1 MSAKFEMLNKIED
14 LIFLEAD
21 LLDRKQ
27 WQNWL
32 DLYTSDCVIW
42 VPSWDSE
49 EQLVEDPE
57 LSVNMMYLVGKPA
70 LEARVHR
77 ITSVDAYAS
86 LPLSRTMH
94 SVTNIRLLEETSTIL
109 KVVSK
114 MDSFVPRSEAGK
126 NLAWRM
132 VRLFIRKMPKRTANT
147 SKKNHPYGRCY
158 RWHDRYLSAL
168 SARDVKTN

>member
-1 MSAKFEMLNKIED
+1 MSDKIEMLNKIED

-27 WQNWL
+27 WQDWL

-86 LPLSRTMH
+86 LPLARTMH
-94 SVTNIRLLEETSTIL
+94 SVTNIRLVEETSTIF
-109 KVVSK
+109 KVVAK
-114 MDSFVPRSEAGK
+114 WIVLCLDPRRGK
-126 NLAWRM
+126 ILRGGWYDYSLEKCQKGLHIHA
-132 VRLFIRKMPKRTANT
+132 
-147 SKKNHPYGRCY
+147 KKIT
-158 RWHDRYLSAL
+158 LME
-168 SARDVKTN
+168 DVIDGTIDIYQL

>member
-1 MSAKFEMLNKIED
+1 MSANVEILKKIEE

-27 WQNWL
+27 WQIWL

-42 VPSWDSE
+42 VPTWDTE
-49 EQLVEDPE
+49 ESLVEDPE
-57 LSVNMMYLVGKPA
+57 FSVNMMYLVGKPA

-94 SVTNIRLLEETSTIL
+94 SITNIRLIEETSNYLEVSAKWTVLCLDPRRGKIWRGGWYDYLL
-109 KVVSK
+109 K
-114 MDSFVPRSEAGK
+114 K
-126 NLAWRM
+126 NQDKLD
-132 VRLFIRKMPKRTANT
+132 IK
-147 SKKNHPYGRCY
+147 SKKIT
-158 RWHDRYLSAL
+158 LL
-168 SARDVKTN
+168 EDVIDGTVDIYQL

>member
-1 MSAKFEMLNKIED
+1 MNAKFEMLNKIEN

-21 LLDRKQ
+21 LLDQKQ

-57 LSVNMMYLVGKPA
+57 LSVNMMYLVGKHA

-94 SVTNIRLLEETSTIL
+94 SVTNIRLLEETPTIL
-109 KVVSK
+109 KVSAKWTVLCLDPRRGK
-114 MDSFVPRSEAGK
+114 IWRGGWYDYSFEKCQKGLQIQA
-126 NLAWRM
+126 
-132 VRLFIRKMPKRTANT
+132 
-147 SKKNHPYGRCY
+147 KKIT
-158 RWHDRYLSAL
+158 LME
-168 SARDVKTN
+168 DVIDGTIDIYQL

>member
-1 MSAKFEMLNKIED
+1 MSDKIEILNKIED

-27 WQNWL
+27 WQDWL

-86 LPLSRTMH
+86 LPLARTMH
-94 SVTNIRLLEETSTIL
+94 SVTNIRLVEETSTIF
-109 KVVSK
+109 KVVAK
-114 MDSFVPRSEAGK
+114 WIVLCLDPRRGK
-126 NLAWRM
+126 IWRGGWYDYS
-132 VRLFIRKMPKRTANT
+132 LEKCQKGLHIQA
-147 SKKNHPYGRCY
+147 KKIT
-158 RWHDRYLSAL
+158 LME
-168 SARDVKTN
+168 DVIDGTIDIYQL

>member
-1 MSAKFEMLNKIED
+1 MSANVEILKKIEE

-27 WQNWL
+27 WQIWL

-42 VPSWDSE
+42 IPTWDTE
-49 EQLVEDPE
+49 ESLVEDPE
-57 LSVNMMYLVGKPA
+57 FSVNMMYLVGKPA

-94 SVTNIRLLEETSTIL
+94 SVTNIRLIEETSNYLEVSAKWTVLCLDPRRGKIWRGGWYDYLL
-109 KVVSK
+109 K
-114 MDSFVPRSEAGK
+114 K
-126 NLAWRM
+126 NQDKLD
-132 VRLFIRKMPKRTANT
+132 IK
-147 SKKNHPYGRCY
+147 SKKIT
-158 RWHDRYLSAL
+158 LL
-168 SARDVKTN
+168 EDVIDGTVDIYQL

>member
-1 MSAKFEMLNKIED
+1 MSANVEILKKIEE

-27 WQNWL
+27 WQIWL

-42 VPSWDSE
+42 IPTWDTE
-49 EQLVEDPE
+49 ESLVEDPE
-57 LSVNMMYLVGKPA
+57 FSVNMMYLVGKPA

-94 SVTNIRLLEETSTIL
+94 SVTNIRLIEETSNYLEVSAKWTVLCLDPRRGKIWRGGWYDYLL
-109 KVVSK
+109 KINQDK
-114 MDSFVPRSEAGK
+114 LDIK
-126 NLAWRM
+126 L
-132 VRLFIRKMPKRTANT
+132 
-147 SKKNHPYGRCY
+147 KKIT
-158 RWHDRYLSAL
+158 LME
-168 SARDVKTN
+168 DVIDGTVDIYQL

>member
-1 MSAKFEMLNKIED
+1 MCANVEILKKIEE

-27 WQNWL
+27 WQIWL

-42 VPSWDSE
+42 IPTWDTE
-49 EQLVEDPE
+49 ESLVEDPE
-57 LSVNMMYLVGKPA
+57 FSVNMMYLVGKPA

-94 SVTNIRLLEETSTIL
+94 SVTNIRLIEETSNYLEVSAKWTVLCLDPRRGKIWRGGWYDYLL
-109 KVVSK
+109 K
-114 MDSFVPRSEAGK
+114 K
-126 NLAWRM
+126 NQDKLD
-132 VRLFIRKMPKRTANT
+132 IK
-147 SKKNHPYGRCY
+147 SKKIT
-158 RWHDRYLSAL
+158 LL
-168 SARDVKTN
+168 EDVIDGTLDIYQL

>member
-1 MSAKFEMLNKIED
+1 MSANVEILKKIEE

-27 WQNWL
+27 WQIWL

-42 VPSWDSE
+42 VPTWDTE
-49 EQLVEDPE
+49 ESLVEDPE
-57 LSVNMMYLVGKPA
+57 FSVNMMYLVGKPA

-94 SVTNIRLLEETSTIL
+94 SVTNIRLIEETSNYLEVSAKWTVLCLDPRRGKIWRGGWYDYLL
-109 KVVSK
+109 KINQDK
-114 MDSFVPRSEAGK
+114 LDIK
-126 NLAWRM
+126 
-132 VRLFIRKMPKRTANT
+132 
-147 SKKNHPYGRCY
+147 SKKIT
-158 RWHDRYLSAL
+158 LL
-168 SARDVKTN
+168 EDVIDGTVDIYQL

>member
-1 MSAKFEMLNKIED
+1 MSANVEILKKIEE

-27 WQNWL
+27 WQIWL

-42 VPSWDSE
+42 VPTWDTE
-49 EQLVEDPE
+49 ESLVEDPE
-57 LSVNMMYLVGKPA
+57 FSVNMMYLVGKPA

-94 SVTNIRLLEETSTIL
+94 SVTNIRLIEETSNYLEVSAKWTVLCLDPRRGKIWRGGWYDYLL
-109 KVVSK
+109 K
-114 MDSFVPRSEAGK
+114 K
-126 NLAWRM
+126 NQDKLD
-132 VRLFIRKMPKRTANT
+132 IK
-147 SKKNHPYGRCY
+147 SKKIT
-158 RWHDRYLSAL
+158 LL
-168 SARDVKTN
+168 EDVIDGTVDIYQL

>member
-21 LLDRKQ
+21 LLDQKK

-42 VPSWDSE
+42 VPSWDCE

-86 LPLSRTMH
+86 LPLARTMH
-94 SVTNIRLLEETSTIL
+94 SVTNIRLVEETSTIF
-109 KVVSK
+109 KVVAK
-114 MDSFVPRSEAGK
+114 WIVLCLDPRRGK
-126 NLAWRM
+126 IWRGGWYDYS
-132 VRLFIRKMPKRTANT
+132 LEKCQKGLHIQA
-147 SKKNHPYGRCY
+147 KKIT
-158 RWHDRYLSAL
+158 LME
-168 SARDVKTN
+168 DVIDGTVDIYQL

>member
-1 MSAKFEMLNKIED
+1 MSAKIEMLNKIED

-86 LPLSRTMH
+86 LPLARTMH
-94 SVTNIRLLEETSTIL
+94 SVTNIRLVEETSTIL
-109 KVVSK
+109 KVVAK
-114 MDSFVPRSEAGK
+114 WIVLCLEPRRGK
-126 NLAWRM
+126 IWRGGWYDYS
-132 VRLFIRKMPKRTANT
+132 LEKCQKGLYIH
-147 SKKNHPYGRCY
+147 SKKIT
-158 RWHDRYLSAL
+158 LME
-168 SARDVKTN
+168 DVIDGTIDIYQL

>member
-1 MSAKFEMLNKIED
+1 MGANVEILKKIEE

-27 WQNWL
+27 WQIWL

-42 VPSWDSE
+42 VPTWDTE
-49 EQLVEDPE
+49 ESLVEDPE
-57 LSVNMMYLVGKPA
+57 FSVNMMYLVGKPA

-94 SVTNIRLLEETSTIL
+94 SVTNIRLIEETSNYLEVSAKWTVLCLDPRRGKIWRGGWYDYLL
-109 KVVSK
+109 KINQDK
-114 MDSFVPRSEAGK
+114 LDIK
-126 NLAWRM
+126 
-132 VRLFIRKMPKRTANT
+132 
-147 SKKNHPYGRCY
+147 SKKITLMEDVIDGTLDIY
-158 RWHDRYLSAL
+158 RFSSL
-168 SARDVKTN
+168 K

>member
-1 MSAKFEMLNKIED
+1 MSAKIEMLNKIED

-94 SVTNIRLLEETSTIL
+94 SVTNIRLVEETSAIL
-109 KVVSK
+109 KVAAK
-114 MDSFVPRSEAGK
+114 WLVPRSEAGK

-132 VRLFIRKMPKRTANT
+132 VRLFIRKMPKRTVHT
-147 SKKNHPYGRCY
+147 CKKNHPYGRCY

-168 SARDVKTN
+168 SARDVKTS

>member
-1 MSAKFEMLNKIED
+1 MLKKIED

-32 DLYTSDCVIW
+32 DLYTSVCVIW
-42 VPSWDSE
+42 VPSWESE
-49 EQLVEDPE
+49 EQLVGDPE

-86 LPLSRTMH
+86 LPL
-94 SVTNIRLLEETSTIL
+94 
-109 KVVSK
+109 
-114 MDSFVPRSEAGK
+114 A
-126 NLAWRM
+126 
-132 VRLFIRKMPKRTANT
+132 
-147 SKKNHPYGRCY
+147 
-158 RWHDRYLSAL
+158 
-168 SARDVKTN
+168 

>member
-1 MSAKFEMLNKIED
+1 MCANVEILKKIEE

-27 WQNWL
+27 WQIWL

-42 VPSWDSE
+42 IPTWDTE
-49 EQLVEDPE
+49 ESLVEDPE
-57 LSVNMMYLVGKPA
+57 FSVNMMYLVGKPA

-94 SVTNIRLLEETSTIL
+94 SVTNIRLIEETSNYLEVSAKWTVLCLDPRRGKIWRGGWYDYSL
-109 KVVSK
+109 K
-114 MDSFVPRSEAGK
+114 K
-126 NLAWRM
+126 NQDKLD
-132 VRLFIRKMPKRTANT
+132 IK
-147 SKKNHPYGRCY
+147 SKKIT
-158 RWHDRYLSAL
+158 LL
-168 SARDVKTN
+168 EDVIDGTVDIYQL

>member
-1 MSAKFEMLNKIED
+1 MSAKIEMLNKIED

-27 WQNWL
+27 WQDWL

-86 LPLSRTMH
+86 LPLARTMH
-94 SVTNIRLLEETSTIL
+94 SVTNIRMVEETSTIF
-109 KVVSK
+109 KVVAK
-114 MDSFVPRSEAGK
+114 WIVMCQDPRRGK
-126 NLAWRM
+126 IWRGGWYDYS
-132 VRLFIRKMPKRTANT
+132 LEKCQKGLHIQA
-147 SKKNHPYGRCY
+147 KKIT
-158 RWHDRYLSAL
+158 LME
-168 SARDVKTN
+168 DVIDGTIDIYQL

>member
-1 MSAKFEMLNKIED
+1 MSANVEILKKIEE

-27 WQNWL
+27 WQIWL

-42 VPSWDSE
+42 VPTWDTE
-49 EQLVEDPE
+49 ESLVEDPE
-57 LSVNMMYLVGKPA
+57 FSVNMMYLVGKPA

-94 SVTNIRLLEETSTIL
+94 SVTNIRLIEETSNYLEVSAKWTVLCLDPRRGKIWRGGWYDYLL
-109 KVVSK
+109 K
-114 MDSFVPRSEAGK
+114 K
-126 NLAWRM
+126 NQDKLN
-132 VRLFIRKMPKRTANT
+132 IK
-147 SKKNHPYGRCY
+147 SKKIT
-158 RWHDRYLSAL
+158 LL
-168 SARDVKTN
+168 EDVIDGTVDIYQL

>member
-1 MSAKFEMLNKIED
+1 MSANVEILKKIEE

-27 WQNWL
+27 WQIWL

-42 VPSWDSE
+42 VPAWDTE
-49 EQLVEDPE
+49 ESLVEDPE
-57 LSVNMMYLVGKPA
+57 FSVNMMYLVGKPA

-94 SVTNIRLLEETSTIL
+94 SVTNIRLIEETSNYLEVSAKWTVLCLDPRRGKIWRGGWYDYLL
-109 KVVSK
+109 K
-114 MDSFVPRSEAGK
+114 K
-126 NLAWRM
+126 NQDKLD
-132 VRLFIRKMPKRTANT
+132 IK
-147 SKKNHPYGRCY
+147 SKKIT
-158 RWHDRYLSAL
+158 LL
-168 SARDVKTN
+168 EDVIDGTVDIYQL

>member
-1 MSAKFEMLNKIED
+1 MSANVEILKKIEE

-27 WQNWL
+27 WQIWL

-42 VPSWDSE
+42 VPTWDTE
-49 EQLVEDPE
+49 ESLVEDPE
-57 LSVNMMYLVGKPA
+57 FSVNMMYLVGKPA

-94 SVTNIRLLEETSTIL
+94 SVTNIRLIEETSNYL
-109 KVVSK
+109 EVSAK
-114 MDSFVPRSEAGK
+114 WTVLCLDPRRGK
-126 NLAWRM
+126 IWRGGWYDY
-132 VRLFIRKMPKRTANT
+132 LL
-147 SKKNHPYGRCY
+147 KKNQDKLDIKFKKITLLEDIIDGTVDIYQ
-158 RWHDRYLSAL
+158 L
-168 SARDVKTN
+168 

>member
-1 MSAKFEMLNKIED
+1 MSDKIEMLNKIED

-27 WQNWL
+27 WQDWL

-86 LPLSRTMH
+86 LPLARTMH
-94 SVTNIRLLEETSTIL
+94 SVTNIRLVEEASAIF
-109 KVVSK
+109 KVVAK
-114 MDSFVPRSEAGK
+114 WIVLCLDPRRGK
-126 NLAWRM
+126 IWRGGWYDYS
-132 VRLFIRKMPKRTANT
+132 LEKCQKGLHIQA
-147 SKKNHPYGRCY
+147 KKIT
-158 RWHDRYLSAL
+158 LME
-168 SARDVKTN
+168 DVIDGTIDIYQL

>member
-1 MSAKFEMLNKIED
+1 MSDKIEMLNKIED

-27 WQNWL
+27 WQDWL

-86 LPLSRTMH
+86 LPLARTMH
-94 SVTNIRLLEETSTIL
+94 LVTNIRLVEETSTIF
-109 KVVSK
+109 KVVAK
-114 MDSFVPRSEAGK
+114 WIVLCLDPRRGK
-126 NLAWRM
+126 IWRGGWYDYS
-132 VRLFIRKMPKRTANT
+132 LEKCQKGLHIQA
-147 SKKNHPYGRCY
+147 KKIT
-158 RWHDRYLSAL
+158 LME
-168 SARDVKTN
+168 DVIDGTIDIYQL

>member
-1 MSAKFEMLNKIED
+1 MSDKIEMLNNIED

-27 WQNWL
+27 WQDWL

-86 LPLSRTMH
+86 LPLARTMH
-94 SVTNIRLLEETSTIL
+94 SVTNIRLVEETSTIF
-109 KVVSK
+109 KVVAK
-114 MDSFVPRSEAGK
+114 WIVLCLDPRRGK
-126 NLAWRM
+126 IWRGGWYDYS
-132 VRLFIRKMPKRTANT
+132 LEKCQKGLYIQA
-147 SKKNHPYGRCY
+147 KKIT
-158 RWHDRYLSAL
+158 LME
-168 SARDVKTN
+168 DVIDGTIDIYQL

>member
-1 MSAKFEMLNKIED
+1 MSDKIEMLNKIED

-27 WQNWL
+27 WQDWL

-86 LPLSRTMH
+86 LPLARTMH
-94 SVTNIRLLEETSTIL
+94 SVTNIRLVEETSTIFI
-109 KVVSK
+109 VVAK
-114 MDSFVPRSEAGK
+114 WIVLCLDPRRGK
-126 NLAWRM
+126 IWRGGWYDYS
-132 VRLFIRKMPKRTANT
+132 LEKCQKGLHIQA
-147 SKKNHPYGRCY
+147 KKIT
-158 RWHDRYLSAL
+158 LME
-168 SARDVKTN
+168 DVIDGTVDIYQL